1 MKKDE
6 PNGTNTMQTGT
17 NSHETIQPKNVSFP
31 TSHLTRENRTDW
43 MTWNSHE
50 SGPIPNTL
58 LLGGSRRGR
67 ASAGSGIGGA
77 PAAAVIVLAPVVVGV
92 VVRAIAVRVVIAAPA
107 AGVGTP
113 GGVVVI
119 ALAVGSGGRHGRW
132 R

>member
-1 MKKDE
+1 
-6 PNGTNTMQTGT
+6 
-17 NSHETIQPKNVSFP
+17 
-31 TSHLTRENRTDW
+31 

-58 LLGGSRRGR
+58 LLGGRRRGR

-119 ALAVGSGGRHGRW
+119 ALAVGSRASHGDGDDVLVGENV
-132 R
+132 